1 MKRQISVT
9 YLVMCVLMTVCLIA
23 SNIFTAKVFSLWG
36 LVLTGDLVIFPVSY
50 ILNDCISEIYGYRR
64 TRLAIWIAFAMNF
77 FFVLVAQAVTAIPG
91 ADFWDGG
98 EHFDYIFRMEVRVAV
113 ASLLAFFVG
122 STVNAAVMSRMKV
135 ASGGRRF
142 WLRAIV
148 SSLAGDMADSLVFM
162 PIVFLS
168 VGLKR
173 LALMIA
179 CQVMAKVLYEVV
191 LLPVTQ
197 AVVKKVKKAD
207 ATDVYDDGISYNP
220 FRIGDI

>member
-220 FRIGDI
+220 FKIGDI

>member
-148 SSLAGDMADSLVFM
+148 SSLAGDMADSRVFM

-220 FRIGDI
+220 FKIGDI

>member
-220 FRIGDI
+220 LRIGDI